1 MSDEIKDILT
11 EIGYTLRDC
20 GNEYRAK
27 PLYRDSDN
35 PNVLCIKKSNG
46 LWFDFKTNKY
56 GNLEELVKITL
67 NLKDINEAKDFIKN
81 KFSYENVKVEK
92 EKLKSR
98 KTFDK
103 KNLNKI
109 IDDYKYWNNRGVSSE
124 TLKVFESG
132 VMKDGKLKDR
142 YVFPIFDKMDKLI
155 GAAGRRLDGGGSMK
169 WKLLGEKSSWVYPFK
184 YNRVSIRKH
193 KSVFLV
199 ESIGDMLA
207 LWEAGVKNIIVI
219 FGLSVSSRVKQLLI
233 SLNLRKIYISL
244 NNDDG
249 QNGAGN
255 QASTKIKDDLLKYF
269 DEEQLQIELPTKNDF
284 GCMNTSEILTWKKQ
298 IKT

>member
-20 GNEYRAK
+20 GSEYRTK

-46 LWFDFKTNKY
+46 VWFDFKTSKY

-67 NLKDINEAKDFIKN
+67 NLKDINEAKDFIKT

-98 KTFDK
+98 KIFNK
-103 KNLNKI
+103 NNLNKI
-109 IDDYKYWNNRGVSSE
+109 IDDYKYWNSRGVSSE
-124 TLKVFESG
+124 SLKVFESG
-132 VMKDGKLKDR
+132 VMKEGKLKDR
-142 YVFPIFDKMDKLI
+142 YVFPIFDKMNKLI
-155 GAAGRRLDGGGSMK
+155 GAAGRDLTGKTPVK

-184 YNRVSIRKH
+184 YNRDFIKKNH
-193 KSVFLV
+193 SVVLV

-207 LWEAGVKNIIVI
+207 LWEAGVKNTIVI
-219 FGLSVSSRVKQLLI
+219 FGLTVSSRVKQLLI
-233 SLNLRKIYISL
+233 SLNLKKIYISL
-244 NNDDG
+244 NNDDTTS
-249 QNGAGN
+249 NAGN
-255 QASTKIKDDLLKYF
+255 EAALKVKKDLLKYF
-269 DEEQLQIELPTKNDF
+269 DEDHLQIALPDQNDF
-284 GCMNTSEILTWKKQ
+284 GCMNTVEIITWKKQ
-298 IKT
+298 IKM

>member
-20 GNEYRAK
+20 GNEYRTK

-35 PNVLCIKKSNG
+35 PNVLCIKKNNG
-46 LWFDFKTNKY
+46 VWFDFKTNKY

-81 KFSYENVKVEK
+81 KFSYENIKVEK

-98 KTFDK
+98 RTFDK

-109 IDDYKYWNNRGVSSE
+109 IDDYRYWNNRGVSSE

-132 VMKDGKLKDR
+132 VMKEGKLKDR
-142 YVFPIFDKMDKLI
+142 YVFPVFDKMDKLI
-155 GAAGRRLDGGGSMK
+155 GAAGRSLNGDSLVK

-184 YNRVSIRKH
+184 YNRASIRKH
-193 KSVFLV
+193 KSVILV

-244 NNDDG
+244 NNDDS

-255 QASTKIKDDLLKYF
+255 EASIKIKNDLLKYF
-269 DEEQLQIELPTKNDF
+269 DDEQLQIER
-284 GCMNTSEILTWKKQ
+284 
-298 IKT
+298 